1 MYSATTELF
10 LEVLVNSS
18 KEIHN
23 ERTTVNKAGFLF
35 DFELQAMISIKR
47 SSFESLAIIY
57 AEHDS

>member
-23 ERTTVNKAGFLF
+23 ERTTVNKAGF
-35 DFELQAMISIKR
+35 
-47 SSFESLAIIY
+47 
-57 AEHDS
+57 